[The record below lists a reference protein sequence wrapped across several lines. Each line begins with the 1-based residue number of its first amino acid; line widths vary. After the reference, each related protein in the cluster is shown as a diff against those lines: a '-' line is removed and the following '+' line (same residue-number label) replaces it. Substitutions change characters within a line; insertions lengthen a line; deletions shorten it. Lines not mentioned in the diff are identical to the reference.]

1 MGQAYSEFPV
11 WLLHALGVVFG
22 PMLIPIVLT
31 RLLQD
36 SEGRRDYFRRLTD
49 FRRIGAGWYG
59 VVLLVFPLLSGLAAL
74 TDTLGGGA
82 WPSFETAAGLLASP
96 SRLLSFAVFTL
107 FFGPIPEE
115 LGWRGYALD
124 RLQAKRSALSAS
136 LILGVLWWLWHL
148 PLYFIAGT
156 YQHSEVGFG
165 TLRFWLGSLSVVA
178 LSILMTWIYNNTDRS
193 TLSAVLVHFI
203 VNFTG
208 EFLNLLDRAE
218 YYAAMWTVI
227 AAMVVTAIWGPASLA
242 PRWQGAHQSDNE
254 SSRRVNHK
262 ASVLHCLPSDLHSTQ
277 GVRYRAPFFYH
288 LDESVDVLRR

>member
-1 MGQAYSEFPV
+1 LGQAYSEFPV

-227 AAMVVTAIWGPASLA
+227 AAMVVTAIWGPETLA
-242 PRWQGAHQSDNE
+242 RRPSKRQRKLKE
-254 SSRRVNHK
+254 SQ
-262 ASVLHCLPSDLHSTQ
+262 P
-277 GVRYRAPFFYH
+277 
-288 LDESVDVLRR
+288 